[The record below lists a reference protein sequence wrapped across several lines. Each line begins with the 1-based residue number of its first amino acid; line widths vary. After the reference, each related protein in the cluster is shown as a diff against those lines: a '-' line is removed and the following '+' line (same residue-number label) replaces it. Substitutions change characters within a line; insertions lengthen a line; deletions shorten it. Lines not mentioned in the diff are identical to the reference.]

1 MSPIAKYL
9 ETVRVVKNISLE
21 ESARRSNTTAEIYL
35 QREREP
41 ERVPLYIL
49 AEMFDAL
56 DMTREEFVEFST
68 LTSHHFRD

>member
-9 ETVRVVKNISLE
+9 ETVRVEKNLSIE

-35 QREREP
+35 RREQEP
-41 ERVPLYIL
+41 ERVPLYLL

-56 DMTREEFVEFST
+56 DMTREQFVEFST
-68 LTSHHFRD
+68 LTSHHLRD